1 MYNFQ
6 KLKEAD
12 FEEFMYLC
20 EKADLAKGK
29 KGRKLKKAVSWL
41 LDEEY

>member
-6 KLKEAD
+6 KIKNAN
-12 FEEFMYLC
+12 FEDIMYLC
-20 EKADLAKGK
+20 SKADLARGK
-29 KGRKLKKAVSWL
+29 KGQKLRKAVSWL